1 MVVLIIKE
9 KIMKNSIKFSIG
21 LATVTLATLAV
32 APLSVNAASS
42 KTVTVGVVG
51 DTSRELW
58 QDIGQ
63 RVQKKYGITIK
74 LKEFNDYV
82 KPNQALVDGSLDLN
96 AFQTK
101 IFFDDQNKKMGNKL
115 QSIGKTVI
123 VPMRLYSLKADKIS
137 EIKKGSTIAVPN
149 DATNEA
155 RALNVLVQAKL
166 IKYNKQV
173 TDPTAKDITYNPK
186 NLKIKEVDAGQA
198 VSSLQTADAA
208 VINGNFA
215 HDANLK
221 DKNILLTQNLKK
233 NVSPYINLIAA
244 RKSEANK
251 KVYNQIVKLYQ
262 TKETKAEIKKLFGNS
277 QYAAWNLK

>member
-1 MVVLIIKE
+1 
-9 KIMKNSIKFSIG
+9 MKNSIKFSIG
-21 LATVTLATLAV
+21 LATVTLATLAI
-32 APLSVNAASS
+32 APLNVDAASS

-63 RVQKKYGITIK
+63 KAQKKYGITIE

-251 KVYNQIVKLYQ
+251 KVYKQIVKLYQ

>member
-9 KIMKNSIKFSIG
+9 KIMKNSIKISIG

-32 APLSVNAASS
+32 APLNVDAASS

-63 RVQKKYGITIK
+63 RAQKKYGITIK

>member
-63 RVQKKYGITIK
+63 RAQKKYGITIK

-251 KVYNQIVKLYQ
+251 KVYKQIVKLYQ

>member
-1 MVVLIIKE
+1 
-9 KIMKNSIKFSIG
+9 MKNSIKISIG

-32 APLSVNAASS
+32 APLNVDAASS

-63 RVQKKYGITIK
+63 RAQKKYGITIK

-251 KVYNQIVKLYQ
+251 KVYKQIVKLYQ

>member
-1 MVVLIIKE
+1 
-9 KIMKNSIKFSIG
+9 MKNGIKFSIG

-63 RVQKKYGITIK
+63 RAQKKYGITIK

-82 KPNQALVDGSLDLN
+82 KPNQALVDGSLDPN

-251 KVYNQIVKLYQ
+251 KVYKQIVKLYQ

>member
-1 MVVLIIKE
+1 
-9 KIMKNSIKFSIG
+9 MKNGIKFSIG

-63 RVQKKYGITIK
+63 RAQKKYGITIK

-251 KVYNQIVKLYQ
+251 KVYKQIVKLYQ
-262 TKETKAEIKKLFGNS
+262 TKETKSEIKKLFGNS

>member
-9 KIMKNSIKFSIG
+9 KIMKNSIKISIG
-21 LATVTLATLAV
+21 LATVILATLAI
-32 APLSVNAASS
+32 APLNVDAASS

-63 RVQKKYGITIK
+63 RAQKKYGITIK

>member
-1 MVVLIIKE
+1 
-9 KIMKNSIKFSIG
+9 MKNGIKFSIG

-63 RVQKKYGITIK
+63 RAQKKYGITIK

-115 QSIGKTVI
+115 QSIDKTVI

-251 KVYNQIVKLYQ
+251 KVYKQIVKLYQ

>member
-1 MVVLIIKE
+1 
-9 KIMKNSIKFSIG
+9 MKNSIKISIG
-21 LATVTLATLAV
+21 LATVILATLAI
-32 APLSVNAASS
+32 APLNVDAASS

-63 RVQKKYGITIK
+63 RAQKKYGITIK

>member
-63 RVQKKYGITIK
+63 RAQKKYGITIK

>member
-1 MVVLIIKE
+1 
-9 KIMKNSIKFSIG
+9 MKNSIKFSIG

-63 RVQKKYGITIK
+63 RAQKKYGITIK

-186 NLKIKEVDAGQA
+186 KLKIKEVDAGQA

-233 NVSPYINLIAA
+233 NVNPYINLIAA

-251 KVYNQIVKLYQ
+251 KVYKQIVKIYQ

>member
-1 MVVLIIKE
+1 
-9 KIMKNSIKFSIG
+9 MKNSIKFSIG

-63 RVQKKYGITIK
+63 RAQKKYGITIK

-251 KVYNQIVKLYQ
+251 KVYKQIVKLYQ

>member
-1 MVVLIIKE
+1 
-9 KIMKNSIKFSIG
+9 MKNSIKFSIS

-63 RVQKKYGITIK
+63 RAQKKYGITIK

>member
-21 LATVTLATLAV
+21 LATVTLATIAV

-63 RVQKKYGITIK
+63 RAQKKYGITIK

-186 NLKIKEVDAGQA
+186 KLKIKEVDAGQA
-198 VSSLQTADAA
+198 VSSLQTTDAA

-233 NVSPYINLIAA
+233 NVNPYINLIAA

-251 KVYNQIVKLYQ
+251 KVYKQIVKVYQ

>member
-1 MVVLIIKE
+1 
-9 KIMKNSIKFSIG
+9 MKNSIKISIG

-32 APLSVNAASS
+32 APLNVDAASS

-63 RVQKKYGITIK
+63 RAQKKYGITIK

-244 RKSEANK
+244 LKSEANK

>member
-9 KIMKNSIKFSIG
+9 KIMKNSIKFSID

-63 RVQKKYGITIK
+63 RAQKKYGITIK

-251 KVYNQIVKLYQ
+251 KVYKQIVKLYQ

>member
-9 KIMKNSIKFSIG
+9 KIMKNSIKISIG
-21 LATVTLATLAV
+21 LATVILATLAI
-32 APLSVNAASS
+32 APLNVDAASS

-63 RVQKKYGITIK
+63 RAQKKYGITIK

-251 KVYNQIVKLYQ
+251 KVYKQIVKLYQ

>member
-1 MVVLIIKE
+1 
-9 KIMKNSIKFSIG
+9 MKNGIKFSIG

-63 RVQKKYGITIK
+63 RAQKKYGITIK

>member
-1 MVVLIIKE
+1 
-9 KIMKNSIKFSIG
+9 MKNGIKFSIG

-42 KTVTVGVVG
+42 RTVTVGVVG

-63 RVQKKYGITIK
+63 RAQKKYGITIK

-251 KVYNQIVKLYQ
+251 KVYKQIVKLYQ

>member
-9 KIMKNSIKFSIG
+9 KIKKNSIKFSIG

-63 RVQKKYGITIK
+63 RAQKKYGITIK

>member
-63 RVQKKYGITIK
+63 RAQKKYGITIK

-251 KVYNQIVKLYQ
+251 KVYKQIVKLYQ
-262 TKETKAEIKKLFGNS
+262 TKETKTEIKKLFGNS

>member
-9 KIMKNSIKFSIG
+9 KIMKNSIKISIG

-32 APLSVNAASS
+32 APLNVDAASS

-63 RVQKKYGITIK
+63 RAQKKYGITIK

-82 KPNQALVDGSLDLN
+82 KLNQALVDGSLDLN

>member
-9 KIMKNSIKFSIG
+9 KIMKNSIKISIG

-32 APLSVNAASS
+32 APLNVDAASS

-63 RVQKKYGITIK
+63 RAQKKYGITIK

-251 KVYNQIVKLYQ
+251 KVYKQIVKLYQ